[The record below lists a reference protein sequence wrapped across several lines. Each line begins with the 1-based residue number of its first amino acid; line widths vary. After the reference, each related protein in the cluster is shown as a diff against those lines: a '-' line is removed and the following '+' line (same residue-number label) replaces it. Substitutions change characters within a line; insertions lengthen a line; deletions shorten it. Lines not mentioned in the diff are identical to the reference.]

1 MAALINAKL
10 ETFVLPYPREHCE
23 RWVFEFER
31 QLRAIGQGGGS
42 CVWEANITRFTFT
55 GPDPDWE
62 AHAAYRIVFC
72 DGTVVYV
79 DNGGFGGIFY
89 SEDIPGNAEED
100 FPPDAPPGV
109 R

>member
-1 MAALINAKL
+1 MARDWPATQEVIRVLRMATDAKVGRDANAALA
-10 ETFVLPYPREHCE
+10 
-23 RWVFEFER
+23 
-31 QLRAIGQGGGS
+31 
-42 CVWEANITRFTFT
+42 
-55 GPDPDWE
+55 E